1 MMDDIEEQ
9 NVIAQEISDALST
22 PFGMNQELDDVNI
35 NFYYLHNYMCYAK
48 FISLITCT
56 SLRMSY

>member
-35 NFYYLHNYMCYAK
+35 NFYYLHNYMYYAK
-48 FISLITCT
+48 FISLITCI
-56 SLRMSY
+56 LRMSY